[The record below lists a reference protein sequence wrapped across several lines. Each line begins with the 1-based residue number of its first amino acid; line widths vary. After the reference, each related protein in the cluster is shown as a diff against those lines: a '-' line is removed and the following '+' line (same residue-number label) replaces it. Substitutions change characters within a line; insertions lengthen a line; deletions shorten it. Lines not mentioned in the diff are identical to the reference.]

1 MKRNSHVS
9 EASAKEKVYHGIG
22 ASPGIAIGKVLLI
35 KQHSTSYAKPVHTPI
50 TQDQVKDEIAR
61 FDAAMEKTRLELEDL
76 QKRIQ
81 NNLQAHEASIFDAH
95 LLIVDDQ
102 MLVREVQDSIQNQLI
117 SAECAFFKIMERYV
131 TAISVM
137 SDAYI
142 KERVA
147 DIKDVASRVLANLQA
162 NKRPALDY
170 LEDPRIIIAY
180 DLTPSDTVLLDRQK
194 VQAFAIESGSNTS
207 HTAILAR
214 SMQIPAVVN
223 ITGNIVEELENDI
236 DIIVDGFIGTIIA
249 NPTEKTRNAYLLKAK
264 EEGRFYI
271 DLIRESRLHP
281 ETLDGFTVQLASN
294 IETLADIQTA
304 KKFGTSGVG
313 LFRTEYMYMGRGELP
328 TEESQVETYTTLIE
342 EMNGEPVIVRTLD
355 IGGDKYSENLS
366 LRTEANPFLGLRGIR
381 LCQHECVDT
390 FRTQLRALLRA
401 GAHGNLKIMFPMISR
416 IEEVMEIRELIEQLK
431 EELFKE
437 KLPFNRDIELGI
449 MIETPSAALIA
460 EHLAKMVDFFS
471 IGTNDL
477 IQYTIAID
485 RDNEKVTYLYEPT
498 HPSILRLIKMVVDA
512 AKRNRIWVSVCGQ
525 MASDPRYVPLLLGMG
540 VHELSMSP
548 ISLGAVRRIIRKLTM
563 HDAEVAAEN
572 ALKCSNAREA
582 LDVSLELL
590 KNISPEVT
598 SLAFHGL

>member
-1 MKRNSHVS
+1 MSKS
-9 EASAKEKVYHGIG
+9 AAKEKIYHGIG

-35 KQHSTSYAKPVHTPI
+35 KQHSTSYEKPPDTTISPE
-50 TQDQVKDEIAR
+50 QVEDEIIKFETAL
-61 FDAAMEKTRLELEDL
+61 EKTRLELEDL
-76 QKRIQ
+76 QKRIM
-81 NNLQAHEASIFDAH
+81 NKLQAHEVSIFDAH

-102 MLVREVQDSIQNQLI
+102 MLLREVQDNIRNQLM
-117 SAECAFFKIMERYV
+117 SADCAFYKIMERYV

-137 SDAYI
+137 ADNYI

-147 DIKDVASRVLANLQA
+147 DIKDVASRVLANLRE

-170 LEDPRIIIAY
+170 LENSRIIIAH

-207 HTAILAR
+207 HTAILSR

-223 ITGNIVEELENDI
+223 IVGNIVDELENNVE
-236 DIIVDGFIGTIIA
+236 IIVDGFIGTVIA
-249 NPTEKTRNAYLLKAK
+249 CPTAKTRKAYQLKAK

-271 DLIRESRLHP
+271 DLICESRLRP

-294 IETLADIQTA
+294 IESLDDVQTA

-313 LFRTEYMYMGRGELP
+313 LFRTEYMYMGRDQLP
-328 TEESQVETYTTLIE
+328 TEESQVKTFTSLIN

-355 IGGDKYSENLS
+355 IGGDKYTENLS
-366 LRTEANPFLGLRGIR
+366 LRKEANPFLGLRAIR
-381 LCQHECVDT
+381 LCLHKCQDV

-401 GAHGNLKIMFPMISR
+401 GASGNLKIMLPMISC
-416 IEEVMEIRELIEQLK
+416 IEEVVQVKELIEELK

-437 KLPFNRDIELGI
+437 KLPFNRDIEVGI
-449 MIETPSAALIA
+449 MIETPAAALLA
-460 EHLAKMVDFFS
+460 EHLAKIVDFFS

-485 RDNEKVTYLYEPT
+485 RDNEKVAYLYEPS
-498 HPSILRLIKMVVDA
+498 HPAILSLIKTVVDA

-525 MASDPRYVPLLLGMG
+525 MASNPQYLPLLLGLG
-540 VHELSMSP
+540 VHELSMVP
-548 ISLGAVRRIIRKLTM
+548 ISLGAVRRIIRKLKM
-563 HDAEVAAEN
+563 HEAEVAAEK
-572 ALKCSNAREA
+572 ALKCSNAKDA

-590 KNISPEVT
+590 KKIAPEVT
-598 SLAFHGL
+598 DLAFRGL